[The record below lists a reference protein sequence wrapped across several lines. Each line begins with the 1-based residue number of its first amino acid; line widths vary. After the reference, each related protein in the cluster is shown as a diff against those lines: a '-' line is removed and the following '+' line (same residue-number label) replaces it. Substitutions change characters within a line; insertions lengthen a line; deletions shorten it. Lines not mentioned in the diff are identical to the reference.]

1 MKKRNI
7 LLAVALMGCMAAA
20 MAQDVTILHMK
31 DGTTRRYTNGMKET
45 TSINFYEYAPVETYL
60 SDYTSTHGNGYTATW
75 NVNQVWQNSLGQYLV
90 GLFWEDGVP
99 TNFGARHGVC
109 FGTKSGLT
117 VDNCEQKVYAEDVQ
131 VYDDINRPYP
141 WYLSER
147 YPSCHYMVI
156 GPRIDRKLPMTVRGT
171 NGSYIQFAIADS
183 LNNLITTTLEPGQ
196 TYYYRIF
203 AEGQVEEQG
212 KTKTVV
218 FYSPERSFRVPRVMA
233 DFNYYSYVRGTEEAV
248 AAFDT
253 HFPDTI
259 ITDKDT
265 LTVQKPT
272 WGQMETLW
280 NMWRASDEGKQI
292 DISANITTTE
302 FDDGT
307 GYRLNRI
314 PDEFYTWM
322 AQREI
327 VIDAFDGLV
336 EVSKTRDSS
345 GDSVAVA
352 TADRI
357 DNVDAKWGVPG
368 GKYIRF
374 KPEFTTLNH
383 SATYGSDE
391 VVPGVRY
398 KLQVSFAPETE
409 IANTDSTAAYF
420 LPTRVRVNDNSG
432 GIYATVIQQSD
443 IPATETTTIEVD
455 DYRTIAMPLRLQYE
469 TRVTSSQLRNGK
481 YNRILRIAEARLI
494 PIRD

>member
-20 MAQDVTILHMK
+20 TAQDVTILHMK
-31 DGTTRRYTNGMKET
+31 DGTIRRYTNGVKES
-45 TSINFYEYAPVETYL
+45 TSINFYEYTPVDTYL
-60 SDYTSTHGNGYTATW
+60 SDYTSTHDNGYTATW
-75 NVNQVWQNSLGQYLV
+75 NVNQVWKDSIGQYIV

-109 FGTKSGLT
+109 FGKKSGLN

-131 VYDDINRPYP
+131 VYDGLYGHSLY
-141 WYLSER
+141 YLSGENS
-147 YPSCHYMVI
+147 SCHYMVI
-156 GPRIDRKLPMTVRGT
+156 GPRIDRRLPMTAT
-171 NGSYIQFAIADS
+171 SSNGYSRIQFAIADS
-183 LNNLITTTLEPGQ
+183 LKNLITTTLEPGE

-218 FYSPERSFRVPRVMA
+218 FYSPEQSFRVPRVMA
-233 DFNYYSYVRGTEEAV
+233 DFNYYSYARGTEEAV
-248 AAFDT
+248 AAFGT

-259 ITDKDT
+259 ISDKDT

-292 DISANITTTE
+292 DISADITNAK

-314 PDEFYTWM
+314 PDEFYTWI

-345 GDSVAVA
+345 GDSVVVA
-352 TADRI
+352 SVDRI
-357 DNVDAKWGVPG
+357 DNVDAKWDVPG

-420 LPTRVRVNDNSG
+420 LPTLINVNIG
-432 GIYATVIQQSD
+432 GIKTAVIQKTE
-443 IPATETTTIEVD
+443 IPATEAMTIEVD
-455 DYRTIAMPLRLQYE
+455 NCRTIAMPLRLQYE
-469 TRVTSSQLRNGK
+469 TRVTTSQLRNRK